1 MADTIREFNFDVEF
15 DAVPKYGGLVL
26 VRQKL
31 KQLDPN
37 EFLGGKLS
45 KWIFST
51 IFVDF
56 CSAFFCNYW
65 RLKHFDISRAKIATY
80 FKIFVI
86 HIDKYVFLI

>member
-1 MADTIREFNFDVEF
+1 MKLTNRVISQMADTIREFNFDVEF

-45 KWIFST
+45 K
-51 IFVDF
+51 
-56 CSAFFCNYW
+56 
-65 RLKHFDISRAKIATY
+65 
-80 FKIFVI
+80 
-86 HIDKYVFLI
+86 